1 MISKFEKT
9 NGVKLFALVAVLAMV
24 FASAAVMIDD
34 SVDAA
39 GELNLSGTI
48 NGTEQTFGD
57 GAVGVMNGNLL
68 VEEGK
73 SLIIGSGAKF
83 TVQSGYTLTI
93 DKSATL
99 IVMQGAEFIVDGNI
113 VVKNGGVIQNN
124 ATSNGF
130 QLNGNM
136 TVEKGGSI
144 TNVPAASASSSTI
157 TCEDSYTTGL
167 TVAMNPSVDVAT
179 GEEVQSTGN
188 VTGPTNGVYV
198 LDTEGITYHMN
209 AVGNYGYWVGVKIT
223 ANDIVANKT
232 YTLNINGN
240 NSKTTTYDN
249 AVYLYTVAGKVLDV
263 TISGEGITTP
273 YHFVLDM
280 RSQVET
286 TGPTGQIVLGSDST
300 VEFKSTKTSSSSVA
314 GQIFTLENGA
324 TLDLNTVVGAPK
336 TSDTGYDASS
346 IIVETL
352 SGANIINSSVTI
364 AGAEGTGAITD
375 LTFGTESQRAGT
387 VWTSGEGG
395 YTEKSTK
402 YSYSILTVSG
412 DVGTGVTLNINSTV
426 NKIAQPDKNDA
437 AAGVPVF
444 GIVKVV
450 EGGKLTVGEGATFTT
465 AANSLLQVAGT
476 VNIDGKKASG
486 TETQTDVDA
495 KVALAGIIEV
505 SGTLAFGEYVSAA
518 DTNIINNASAYLIIT
533 GKATFG
539 YADADPLTDFKGV
552 YGVVYEDASKDD
564 LLTISTLEAAFAVT
578 DISEVTTSGYPK
590 DETNYMLEKPFE
602 VSADITIPEI
612 NLIVNNKL
620 VVKGGV
626 TLTVSEGTDMEA
638 TANGGLIVVEG
649 TVMDYSMYD
658 FTESTESITA
668 STLGINAEVR
678 STDADDT
685 YFKYTSL
692 ADALTGTAGTVT
704 LFGEVK
710 IEGTVTIPEGFT
722 IEQGE
727 NKDIIILNDS
737 TLIVNGVID
746 SGTSQIILTKE
757 VTGEN
762 AKKAGVLT
770 VNNMIVN
777 PDTVDSESAD
787 VVVAGFTAN
796 GTIGDYENADF
807 LLSPAVAA
815 ANSVTLYDITSQGKL
830 TYSGDLTFTAGE
842 NNEGDDITIGGTD
855 VSISK
860 IILNGFGLQITAT
873 SFTGT
878 VEAAVTV
885 GTSSVA
891 FNKAT
896 GYVIGIDT
904 DSSGETDVTSMTLG
918 VLAAPAPAGGVTVA
932 AGTVEITGTNMAFG
946 ADKDKTLTVAAGAT
960 LVVPEKTTLNIA
972 KGVAANATDDQKF
985 SAVVI
990 DGTLEIEDGGNITYS
1005 GSATAIV
1012 EINGTLNVAENVTLD
1027 DLVYVEG
1034 TLAVAENTT
1043 VTVAGNMQVNGTVTG
1058 ATTFSDGYIVAY
1070 AGASVDTANMALNNG
1085 VSEAGATAVYI
1096 NGDLYLTVYGA
1107 KGTAAY
1113 TAIQAGE
1120 YDIIGYED
1128 VIFST
1133 GDNATKW
1140 YTDADYKTAL
1150 STSATMENTAA
1161 VYAKISPENAKIQ
1174 LSVGQGMS
1182 VYIDGIRVDNNLT
1195 NGLIPVAQST
1205 VGTHT
1210 IEVTINPG
1218 YTGTVN
1224 ISFNGQAIT
1233 GGTFEVTPEM
1243 AAENADSVVLSV
1255 TGNISYDTGSTG
1267 DDGGMGLTEILLIIL
1282 VILIVVMAIMVAL
1295 RLMRS

>member
-1 MISKFEKT
+1 MISKYEKT

-68 VEEGK
+68 VEENK
-73 SLIIGSGAKF
+73 KLIIENGAKF

-93 DKSATL
+93 DKNATL

-113 VVKNGGVIQNN
+113 VVKNGGVIQNS

-130 QLNGNM
+130 QLNGNL
-136 TVEKGGSI
+136 TVEKGGAI
-144 TNVPAASASSSTI
+144 TNYAGSTTGTI
-157 TCEDSYTTGL
+157 TCDDANTSGITEI
-167 TVAMNPSVDVAT
+167 VMNDSVDVAT
-179 GEEVQSTGN
+179 GETVATGGT
-188 VTGPTNGVYV
+188 VTPSNGVYT
-198 LDTEGITYHMN
+198 LDVDDVPYHMN

-223 ANDIVANKT
+223 GTGIDAGKT
-232 YTLNINGN
+232 YTLGLNGSN
-240 NSKTTTYDN
+240 TKDTADSTGALYI
-249 AVYLYTVAGKVLDV
+249 YTVAGKVIDV

-280 RSQVET
+280 RTSVT
-286 TGPTGQIVLGSDST
+286 TEGPAGQIVLGSDST

-324 TLDLNTVVGAPK
+324 TLDLNTVIGTPK
-336 TSDTGYDASS
+336 ASPETGYDASS

-364 AGAEGTGAITD
+364 EGTGATTD
-375 LTFGTESQRAGT
+375 LIFGTESQRAGT

-426 NKIAQPDKNDA
+426 NKIAQPDKDDA

-444 GIVKVV
+444 GIVKVA
-450 EGGKLTVGEGATFTT
+450 EGEKLTVGEGAAFTT
-465 AANSLLQVAGT
+465 AANSLLQVTGT
-476 VNIDGKKASG
+476 VDINGKKASA
-486 TETQTDVDA
+486 TETQINVDA
-495 KVALAGIIEV
+495 KVTLAGIIEV
-505 SGTLAFGEYVSAA
+505 SGTMDFGEYVSAA
-518 DTNIINNASAYLIIT
+518 DTNIVNDTSAYLIIT

-539 YADADPLTDFKGV
+539 YTDADPLTDFKGV

-578 DISEVTTSGYPK
+578 DISEVTTSGYPEDK
-590 DETNYMLEKPFE
+590 TNNMLEKPFE

-612 NLIVNNKL
+612 NLIVNNEL
-620 VVKGGV
+620 VVKEGV

-638 TANGGLIVVEG
+638 TSNGGLIVVEG

-658 FTESTESITA
+658 FTESTDSITKD
-668 STLGINAEVR
+668 SLGINAEVR

-727 NKDIIILNDS
+727 NKDITILNDS
-737 TLIVNGVID
+737 SLIVNGVID
-746 SGTSQIILTKE
+746 SGTSQIVLTKE

-777 PDTVDSESAD
+777 PATVDSASAV

-815 ANSVTLYDITSQGKL
+815 ANSANLYDITSQGKL
-830 TYSGDLTFTAGE
+830 SYSGDLTFTAGE
-842 NNEGDDITIGGTD
+842 NNEGDDITIGGTE

-860 IILNGFGLQITAT
+860 IVLNGFGLQITAT
-873 SFTGT
+873 ESFTGT
-878 VEAAVTV
+878 VEAAVTA

-896 GYVIGIDT
+896 GYAIGIDT
-904 DSSGETDVTSMTLG
+904 DSSGETDVTSMTIG
-918 VLAAPAPAGGVTVA
+918 ALATPAGGVTVA
-932 AGTVEITGTNMAFG
+932 AGTVEITGTNMTFG
-946 ADKDKTLTVAAGAT
+946 ASKDKTLTVAAGAT

-972 KGVAANATDDQKF
+972 KGVATGAADDLKF

-990 DGTLEIEDGGNITYS
+990 DGTLEIEDGGNIAYS
-1005 GSATAIV
+1005 GTTTAIV
-1012 EINGTLNVAENVTLD
+1012 EINGTMNVAENITLES
-1027 DLVYVEG
+1027 LVYVEG
-1034 TLAVAENTT
+1034 TLTVAENTT
-1043 VTVAGNMQVNGTVTG
+1043 VTVAGSMQVNGTVAG
-1058 ATTFSDGYIVAY
+1058 ATTFNNGYIVAY

-1120 YDIIGYED
+1120 YDIVGYED
-1128 VIFST
+1128 VIFSN
-1133 GDNATKW
+1133 GDDATKW
-1140 YTDADYKTAL
+1140 YTDADYKNAL
-1150 STSATMENTAA
+1150 STIATMENTAA
-1161 VYAKISPENAKIQ
+1161 VYAKIAPENAKIQ

-1195 NGLIPVAQST
+1195 SGYIPVAQST

-1267 DDGGMGLTEILLIIL
+1267 DDGGMGLTEILLVIL
-1282 VILIVVMAIMVAL
+1282 VILIVVMAIMVEGSK
-1295 RLMRS
+1295 R

>member
-1 MISKFEKT
+1 MISKYEKT

-24 FASAAVMIDD
+24 FAGAAVMFDD

-48 NGTEQTFGD
+48 NGNQQSFDD

-93 DKSATL
+93 DKTATL
-99 IVMQGAEFIVDGNI
+99 VVMQGAEFIVDGNI

-124 ATSNGF
+124 ATGNGF
-130 QLNGNM
+130 QLNGNL
-136 TVEKGGSI
+136 TVEKGGI
-144 TNVPAASASSSTI
+144 LENYTNEDSSDSTI
-157 TCEDSYTTGL
+157 TCEEPNADALTITT
-167 TVAMNPSVDVAT
+167 NESRDVAT
-179 GEEVQSTGN
+179 GTVIVEGGKAVTNNKGVFTPDLTGM
-188 VTGPTNGVYV
+188 
-198 LDTEGITYHMN
+198 TYHMN
-209 AVGNYGYWVGVKIT
+209 AVGTYGYWAGVKIVGDGIT
-223 ANDIVANKT
+223 AGNT

-240 NSKTTTYDN
+240 NSKTTTYND
-249 AVYLYTVAGKVLDV
+249 AIYIYTVAGKILDV
-263 TISGEGITTP
+263 TISGEDIEKP
-273 YHFVLDM
+273 YHFILDM
-280 RSQVET
+280 TNVGIKE
-286 TGPTGQIVLGSDST
+286 GEPAGQIVLGSDST

-324 TLDLNTVVGAPK
+324 TLDLNTKIADG
-336 TSDTGYDASS
+336 SS

-352 SGANIINSSVTI
+352 SGENIINASVRL
-364 AGAEGTGAITD
+364 EGTGTVTD

-426 NKIAQPDKNDA
+426 NKIAQPDKDDA
-437 AAGVPVF
+437 AAGVPVY
-444 GIVKVV
+444 GIVKVA

-465 AANSLLQVAGT
+465 AAWSKFQVAGT
-476 VNIDGKKASG
+476 VDIDGKEKSPATS
-486 TETQTDVDA
+486 T
-495 KVALAGIIEV
+495 LAGIMEV
-505 SGTLAFGEYVSAA
+505 PGTVEFGEYVTDTFTAA
-518 DTNIINNASAYLIIT
+518 TAFLIVEGKVTFDEALAIDSDALTGASNFA
-533 GKATFG
+533 
-539 YADADPLTDFKGV
+539 GV
-552 YGVVYEDASKDD
+552 YGVIYTEEISNKDI
-564 LLTISTLEAAFAVT
+564 LTISTLAAAIAVT
-578 DISEVTTSGYPK
+578 EVADITTSGYNAVT
-590 DETNYMLEKPFE
+590 DYMLERPFE
-602 VSADITIPEI
+602 VSADVTIPET

-620 VVKGGV
+620 VVKEGI

-638 TANGGLIVVEG
+638 TTNGGLIVVEG

-658 FTESTESITA
+658 FTESTDSITA

-692 ADALTGTAGTVT
+692 ADALTGTAGTIA

-727 NKDIIILNDS
+727 NKDITILNDS
-737 TLIVNGVID
+737 TLIVNGIID

-777 PDTVDSESAD
+777 PDTVDSTSAD
-787 VVVAGFTAN
+787 VAIAGFTAN

-815 ANSVTLYDITSQGKL
+815 ANSANLYDITSQGKL
-830 TYSGDLTFTAGE
+830 SYSGDLTFTAGE
-842 NNEGDDITIGGTD
+842 NNEGDDITIGGTED

-860 IILNGFGLQITAT
+860 IVLNGFGLQITAKT
-873 SFTGT
+873 FTGT
-878 VEAAVTV
+878 VEAAVTA
-885 GTSSVA
+885 GTSSVT

-896 GYVIGIDT
+896 GYAIGIDT

-918 VLAAPAPAGGVTVA
+918 VLAAPSPAGNVTVA

-946 ADKDKTLTVAAGAT
+946 ASKDKTLTVAAGAT

-972 KGVAANATDDQKF
+972 KGVATDATDDQKF

-1005 GSATAIV
+1005 GSDTAIV

-1043 VTVAGNMQVNGTVTG
+1043 VTVAGSMQVNGTVTG

-1107 KGTAAY
+1107 KGTTAY

-1120 YDIIGYED
+1120 YDIVGYED

-1150 STSATMENTAA
+1150 SESATIENTAA
-1161 VYAKISPENAKIQ
+1161 VYTKIAPENAMIQ

-1182 VYIDGIRVDNNLT
+1182 VYIDGVRVDNNLT
-1195 NGLIPVAQST
+1195 YGYIPVAQST

-1243 AAENADSVVLSV
+1243 AAENADPVVLSV

-1267 DDGGMGLTEILLIIL
+1267 DDGGMGLTEILLVIL

>member
-1 MISKFEKT
+1 MISKYEKT

-73 SLIIGSGAKF
+73 SLIIESGAKF
-83 TVQSGYTLTI
+83 TVQSGFTLTI

-99 IVMQGAEFIVDGNI
+99 VVMQGAEFIVDGDI

-124 ATSNGF
+124 ATGNGF
-130 QLNGNM
+130 QLNGNL
-136 TVEKGGSI
+136 TVEKGGILENYTNADSSDSKI
-144 TNVPAASASSSTI
+144 TIDKPNADELTI
-157 TCEDSYTTGL
+157 TTNESR
-167 TVAMNPSVDVAT
+167 DVAT
-179 GEEVQSTGN
+179 GTVVVAGGTEVDDSGTGIFAPN
-188 VTGPTNGVYV
+188 
-198 LDTEGITYHMN
+198 LSGITYHMN
-209 AVGNYGYWVGVKIT
+209 AIGSYGYWAGVKIVG
-223 ANDIVANKT
+223 NDIVAGKT

-240 NSKTTTYDN
+240 NTKDTADSTGALYI
-249 AVYLYTVAGKVLDV
+249 YTVAGKILDV
-263 TISGEGITTP
+263 TISGEGIENP
-273 YHFVLDM
+273 YHFILDM
-280 RSQVET
+280 TNVGIKDTE
-286 TGPTGQIVLGSDST
+286 PKGQIVLGSDSA

-324 TLDLNTVVGAPK
+324 TLDLNTKIADG
-336 TSDTGYDASS
+336 SS

-352 SGANIINSSVTI
+352 SGENIINASVKLS
-364 AGAEGTGAITD
+364 GTGTVTD
-375 LTFGTESQRAGT
+375 LTFGTEFQRAGT
-387 VWTSGEGG
+387 VWTSGDGG

-426 NKIAQPDKNDA
+426 NKIAQPDKDEA
-437 AAGVPVF
+437 AAGVPVY
-444 GIVKVV
+444 GIVKVA
-450 EGGKLTVGEGATFTT
+450 EGGKLTVGEGAAFTT

-476 VNIDGKKASG
+476 VNIDGKKASS
-486 TETQTDVDA
+486 TETQTNVYA
-495 KVALAGIIEV
+495 KVTLAGIIEV
-505 SGTLAFGEYVSAA
+505 SGTLDFGEYVSAA
-518 DTNIINNASAYLIIT
+518 DTNIVNDASAYLVIT

-578 DISEVTTSGYPK
+578 DISEVTTSGYPEDK
-590 DETNYMLEKPFE
+590 ANYMLEKPFE

-612 NLIVNNKL
+612 NLIINNKL
-620 VVKGGV
+620 VVKEGV

-638 TANGGLIVVEG
+638 SAKGGLIVVEG

-668 STLGINAEVR
+668 NTLGINAEVR

-727 NKDIIILNDS
+727 NKDITILNDS

-757 VTGEN
+757 VIGEN
-762 AKKAGVLT
+762 AKKAGMLT

-777 PDTVDSESAD
+777 PATVDSASTG

-815 ANSVTLYDITSQGKL
+815 ANSANLYDITSQGKL
-830 TYSGDLTFTAGE
+830 SYSGDLTFTAGE
-842 NNEGDDITIGGTD
+842 NNEGDDITIGGTE

-860 IILNGFGLQITAT
+860 IVLNGFGLQITAT
-873 SFTGT
+873 ESFTGT
-878 VEAAVTV
+878 VEAAVTA

-891 FNKAT
+891 FNKAS
-896 GYVIGIDT
+896 GYAIGIDT

-918 VLAAPAPAGGVTVA
+918 VLATPAPAGGVTVA
-932 AGTVEITGTNMAFG
+932 TGTVEITGTTMAFG
-946 ADKDKTLTVAAGAT
+946 ASKDKTLTVAAGAT

-972 KGVAANATDDQKF
+972 KGVTAGANDDQKF

-990 DGTLEIEDGGNITYS
+990 DGTLEIEDGGNIKYGTN
-1005 GSATAIV
+1005 GTNVAIV
-1012 EINGTLNVAENVTLD
+1012 EINGTMNVAENTTLD
-1027 DLVYVEG
+1027 DVVYVEG

-1043 VTVAGNMQVNGTVTG
+1043 VTVAGSMQVNGTVTG
-1058 ATTFSDGYIVAY
+1058 ATAFDSGYIVAY

-1085 VSEAGATAVYI
+1085 VSNAGATAVYI
-1096 NGDLYLTVYGA
+1096 NGDLYLTVYSV
-1107 KGTAAY
+1107 K
-1113 TAIQAGE
+1113 TAIASDAIKAGE
-1120 YDIIGYED
+1120 YDIVGYED
-1128 VIFST
+1128 ITFDGST
-1133 GDNATKW
+1133 PTKW

-1150 STSATMENTAA
+1150 STTATMENTAS
-1161 VYAKISPENAKIQ
+1161 VYAKIAPENAEIQ

-1182 VYIDGIRVDNNLT
+1182 VYIDGIRVDNMLDA
-1195 NGLIPVAQST
+1195 NGYIPVAQST